1 MCGNCKCGHG
11 LSDSAMV
18 KAAGAKSL
26 LTELAQIVV
35 TMVSKLT
42 RVQFAVQLL
51 TTTISDG

>member
-1 MCGNCKCGHG
+1 
-11 LSDSAMV
+11 MV